1 MQSKFKFGKPMKNN
15 RRQFMILSAAG
26 AASFAFNGKVQAQA
40 MLSTTDPQAMALG
53 YVTDHLKV
61 DKTKFANYVAG
72 SRCGGCALYQ
82 GAPNSASGPC
92 SLYPGKQVAGNGWC
106 SAFQKKA

>member
-1 MQSKFKFGKPMKNN
+1 MKNN
-15 RRQFMILSAAG
+15 RRQFLIFTTAG
-26 AASFAFNGKVQAQA
+26 VATLALNGKAQAQA

-53 YVTDHLKV
+53 YVTDHTKA
-61 DKTKFANYVAG
+61 DKTKFPNFVAG
-72 SRCGGCALYQ
+72 SRCGTCALYQ
-82 GAPNSASGPC
+82 GAANSASGPC

>member
-1 MQSKFKFGKPMKNN
+1 MKNN

-26 AASFAFNGKVQAQA
+26 AATLALNGKVQAQV
-40 MLSTTDPQAMALG
+40 MLTSSDPQAMALG
-53 YVTDHLKV
+53 YVADHLNA
-61 DKTKFANYVAG
+61 DKTKFPNFVAG
-72 SRCGGCALYQ
+72 SRCGICVLYQ

>member
-1 MQSKFKFGKPMKNN
+1 MKNN
-15 RRQFMILSAAG
+15 RRQFMILTAAG
-26 AASFAFNGKVQAQA
+26 AATFAFNAKVQAQV

-61 DKTKFANYVAG
+61 DKTKFTNFVAG

-82 GAPNSASGPC
+82 GGPNSASGPC